1 MGKTVSVRLP
11 DKMEKDLN
19 GLSKETGV
27 SKSDLVKE
35 ALRGYLN
42 ETKGY
47 YIALKRLRDDNDELY
62 TTKEMKKMLGFD

>member
-11 DKMEKDLN
+11 DKMEKDLE

>member
-11 DKMEKDLN
+11 EKLDKDLD
-19 GLSKETGV
+19 GLSRETGV

-42 ETKGY
+42 EARGY
-47 YIALKRLRDDNDELY
+47 YIALKRLHDDSDKLH
-62 TTKEMKKMLGFD
+62 TTEEMKKLLGFD

>member
-11 DKMEKDLN
+11 EKMDKDLD
-19 GLSKETGV
+19 GLSRETGI

-42 ETKGY
+42 ETRGY
-47 YIALKRLRDDNDELY
+47 YIALKRLHNDDDKLH
-62 TTKEMKKMLGFD
+62 TTEEMKKLLGFD

>member
-11 DKMEKDLN
+11 EKMDKDLD
-19 GLSKETGV
+19 GLSRETGV

-42 ETKGY
+42 EARGY
-47 YIALKRLRDDNDELY
+47 CIALKRLHDGDDELY
-62 TTKEMKKMLGFD
+62 TTEEMKKILGFD

>member
-11 DKMEKDLN
+11 DKMDKDLE

>member
-11 DKMEKDLN
+11 DKMEKDLD

-62 TTKEMKKMLGFD
+62 TTKEMKKILGFD

>member
-11 DKMEKDLN
+11 EKMDKDLD
-19 GLSKETGV
+19 GLSRETGV

-42 ETKGY
+42 ETRGY
-47 YIALKRLRDDNDELY
+47 YIALKRLHDDKDKLY
-62 TTKEMKKMLGFD
+62 TTKEMKKILGFD

>member
-11 DKMEKDLN
+11 EKMDKDLD
-19 GLSKETGV
+19 GLSRETGV

-42 ETKGY
+42 EARGY
-47 YIALKRLRDDNDELY
+47 YIALKRLHDGDDELY
-62 TTKEMKKMLGFD
+62 TTEEMKKMLGFD

>member
-11 DKMEKDLN
+11 DKMEKDLD

-42 ETKGY
+42 ETRGY

-62 TTKEMKKMLGFD
+62 TTKEMKKMLGFN

>member
-11 DKMEKDLN
+11 DKMEKDLE

-42 ETKGY
+42 ETRGY

>member
-11 DKMEKDLN
+11 DKIEKDLD

-42 ETKGY
+42 ETRGY

>member
-11 DKMEKDLN
+11 DKMEKDLD

-62 TTKEMKKMLGFD
+62 TTEEMKKTLGFD

>member
-42 ETKGY
+42 ETRGY
-47 YIALKRLRDDNDELY
+47 YIALKRLRDDDDPLY
-62 TTKEMKKMLGFD
+62 TTKQMKKLLGFR

>member
-11 DKMEKDLN
+11 EKMDKDLD
-19 GLSKETGV
+19 GLSRETGV

-35 ALRGYLN
+35 ALREYLN

-47 YIALKRLRDDNDELY
+47 YIALKRLHNDDDELH
-62 TTKEMKKMLGFD
+62 TTEEMKKILGFD

>member
-11 DKMEKDLN
+11 EKIEKDLE

-42 ETKGY
+42 ETRGY
-47 YIALKRLRDDNDELY
+47 LIALKRLHDGNDKIR
-62 TTKEMKKMLGFD
+62 TTDEMKKTLGFD

>member
-11 DKMEKDLN
+11 DKMEKDLD

-27 SKSDLVKE
+27 SKSDIVKE

-42 ETKGY
+42 ETRGY

-62 TTKEMKKMLGFD
+62 TTKEMKKILGFD

>member
-11 DKMEKDLN
+11 DKMEKDLD

-62 TTKEMKKMLGFD
+62 TTKEMKKMLGFN

>member
-11 DKMEKDLN
+11 DKMGKDLD

-42 ETKGY
+42 ETRGY

-62 TTKEMKKMLGFD
+62 TTKEMKKTLGFD

>member
-11 DKMEKDLN
+11 DKIEKDLD

-42 ETKGY
+42 EARGY

>member
-1 MGKTVSVRLP
+1 
-11 DKMEKDLN
+11 MEKDLN

>member
-11 DKMEKDLN
+11 DKMEKDLD

-47 YIALKRLRDDNDELY
+47 YIALKRLRDDDDELY